1 MSALIEYITQLLVFY
16 NWRLQ
21 TEQWKSE

>member
-21 TEQWKSE
+21 TEQ